1 MFSRSLR
8 KRDNDER
15 SSISSSSR
23 HGHDKKKR
31 EVSRLSILYSASH
44 ALPPPLLE
52 ASSEERILTPDEDEL
67 SNATYLELYN
77 ELKLTKGKTPVELT
91 TILS

>member
-1 MFSRSLR
+1 MFSGALR

-31 EVSRLSILYSASH
+31 EVSRLSILYSASY
-44 ALPPPLLE
+44 ALLPPSGLPPE
-52 ASSEERILTPDEDEL
+52 ALSKEQILTPDEDEL
-67 SNATYLELYN
+67 SNDTRSVLFN
-77 ELKLTKGKTPVELT
+77 ELLPNKLKN
-91 TILS
+91 

>member
-15 SSISSSSR
+15 SSVSSSLR

-31 EVSRLSILYSASH
+31 EVSRLSILYSASY
-44 ALPPPLLE
+44 ALLPPSGLPPE
-52 ASSEERILTPDEDEL
+52 ALSKERILTPDEDEL
-67 SNATYLELYN
+67 SNDTRSALFN
-77 ELKLTKGKTPVELT
+77 ELLLNKAGN
-91 TILS
+91 